1 MADRWDREW
10 YVMTFGGSFMSS
22 KLSSKI
28 LCFVLRFT
36 LCASLLCLSGPAF
49 GQFNASLS
57 GTVQDST
64 GAIVPDATVT
74 LTNPATQQV
83 RTTQTTAE
91 GVYQFNQLP
100 PAHYKLSVTA
110 TGFKGSNFDDV
121 ALAAETPRNLNV
133 TLSTGEVSQ
142 TVTVNANQISALQ
155 SADASIGSTIESES
169 IQRLPVIGGNAY
181 ELLRTA
187 PGITGDGARAGNGNA
202 VFLPNGAGPGGSS
215 RGIFQTENQT
225 QIAANG
231 QPVAYNTYSVDG
243 VTVDSLTH
251 GGAAVVTPNQEA
263 IGQITTLSSSYDAA
277 DGRNSGAQIKVVTKS
292 GTNDLHGSLYFLY
305 DEPGLNAFA
314 KYGGPDKQKP
324 LRVETKQRTYD
335 ASLGGP
341 IIKDKLF
348 GFASYAGFSAAANS
362 TISQYVETSD
372 YRSRVADQRPGGVTT
387 RIITAPGA
395 VPRVVNVLPLDCS
408 AYANNQGLYAPV
420 NGVPQTASGGPYCN
434 PVNGGVDIGSPTPGG
449 ASQLG
454 VYTPSANSNVATFVG
469 GGLDGNPDVQYA
481 QLFLPNHS
489 RGNQF
494 NGRIDWYATPKDQ
507 FAGSFYITKLDN
519 YGTSGSTDSRP
530 QSDVP
535 FKPLNTAVTLIY
547 IHTFS
552 PSWLN
557 ELRGNST
564 RFADNAL
571 RDGKGT
577 VNYGIP
583 YINVQGL
590 PFTNNINFGVQ
601 QSNSTPAI
609 FAENTYE
616 IRDQVT
622 HTFGP
627 HTLRFGGSVRFEQDN
642 DKLSGTT
649 RPVYAMQGLWNFAN
663 DAPIYEGI
671 TASTITGGAPNTQLY
686 LRSKDI
692 SAYIQHDWKVTPT
705 FTLNMGF
712 RYEIYTPLSNKTG
725 ETGKPILGPA
735 GSELAGMKLVPT
747 RDLYNTDY
755 GHYAPK
761 VGFAWTPPIYDGHIV
776 LRGGFAVAYNHLDA
790 ALFNNQAVD
799 NAPGAATF
807 NICCG
812 QDTDPFAGGQIAYA
826 LGTSD
831 AADSYPANPAFAGGA
846 NANGFPANGAQ
857 IELYGTAGRIKNPVS
872 YLYSFDTQT
881 QLPAQIVLTVG
892 YSGSTG
898 RHNPRLVNQNFLYN
912 NTDSPTYQAFFV
924 QTDSNQQYN
933 ALNVRVARNFSHGFQ
948 IAGNYTF
955 SKNMDQVSNGDGA
968 NASANQTNPADN
980 RTEWGPSDYDTRN
993 RVTISGLYTTPKVN
1007 SSNFLVKA
1015 VANGWQINGIFSAH
1029 SGFPWTPVTYNL
1041 QSNIVPNAA
1050 VVSPTRPLAILYGS
1064 GPIGRSCSNDAFITG
1079 SNFPARGTSGTG
1091 GGQNYFD
1098 TTAPTLPPGQN
1109 YVYKP
1114 GIGRN
1119 SFVGPC
1125 YRNIDLSLAKEVQ
1138 FEGLGHAATL
1148 RFQANM
1154 FNAFNLLNLSPIR
1167 NGNSDP
1173 AANIQNADFGK
1184 ATSADAGRQIEFL
1197 MRLNF

>member
-1 MADRWDREW
+1 MNARNPR
-10 YVMTFGGSFMSS
+10 FF
-22 KLSSKI
+22 
-28 LCFVLRFT
+28 LRFA
-36 LCASLLCLSGPAF
+36 LIALALYLSVPAHA
-49 GQFNASLS
+49 QFSASLS

-64 GAIVPDATVT
+64 GAIIPNAAVT
-74 LTNPATQQV
+74 LTDPATHQSQKA
-83 RTTQTTAE
+83 TTSSS
-91 GVYQFNQLP
+91 GVYHFSELP
-100 PAHYKLSVTA
+100 PAHYTLAVTA
-110 TGFKGSNFDDV
+110 TGFKASTFADV

-133 TLSTGEVSQ
+133 TLNTGDVSE
-142 TVTVNANQISALQ
+142 TVTVNANEVSALQ
-155 SADASIGSTIESES
+155 NADASVGSTISSEA
-169 IQRLPVIGGNAY
+169 IQKLPIIGGNPY
-181 ELLRTA
+181 ELLRTS

-202 VFLPNGAGPGGSS
+202 VFLPNGGGPGGSA

-225 QIAANG
+225 QISANG
-231 QPVAYNTYSVDG
+231 QPVAANTYSVDG

-263 IGQITTLSSSYDAA
+263 IGQITVLSTSYDAA

-292 GTNDLHGSLYFLY
+292 GTNDLHGSLFFLY

-314 KYGGPDKQKP
+314 KYGGPDEQLP

-335 ASLGGP
+335 ASIGGP

-348 GFASYAGFSAAANS
+348 GFASYSGFGYDGN
-362 TISQYVETSD
+362 TTVSQYVETPD
-372 YRSRVADQRPGGVTT
+372 YRALIPTVRPGGITTSILTSAGVTP
-387 RIITAPGA
+387 RII
-395 VPRVVNVLPLDCS
+395 NLLPIDCS
-408 AYANNQGLYAPV
+408 DYANNQSLYAPV
-420 NGVPQTASGGPYCN
+420 NGMTQTAAGGPYCN
-434 PVNGGVDIGSPTPGG
+434 PIGGGVDIGSPTRGG

-454 VYTPSANSNVATFVG
+454 VYTPSAATNPATYIG
-469 GGLDGNPDVQYA
+469 GGLDQKPDIDYA
-481 QLFLPNHS
+481 QLLVPNHS

-494 NGRIDWYATPKDQ
+494 NGRIDWYATQKDQ

-519 YGTSGSTDSRP
+519 YGTSGAADSRP

-564 RFADNAL
+564 RFAENAL
-571 RDGKGT
+571 RDGAGT

-583 YINVQGL
+583 NINVQGM
-590 PFTNNINFGVQ
+590 PFANTLNFGVT
-601 QSNSTPAI
+601 QSSSNPAI

-616 IRDQVT
+616 VRDQVT
-622 HTFGP
+622 HTFGS
-627 HTLRFGGSVRFEQDN
+627 HILRIGGEIRFEQDN

-649 RPVYAMQGLWNFAN
+649 RPVYSMQGLWNFAN

-671 TASTITGGAPNTQLY
+671 TASTLTGGAPNTQLY

-692 SAYIQHDWKVTPT
+692 AGYVQHDWKVTPT
-705 FTLNMGF
+705 FTLNTGF
-712 RYEIYTPLSNKTG
+712 RYEIYTPISNKTG
-725 ETGKPILGPA
+725 NVSKPVLGPP
-735 GSELAGMKLVPT
+735 GSELSGMTLVPT
-747 RDLYNTDY
+747 HDLYNTDY

-761 VGFAWTPPIYDGHIV
+761 IGFAWTPAIYNNNVV

-790 ALFNNQAVD
+790 GLFNTQAID
-799 NAPGAATF
+799 NVPGAATF
-807 NICCG
+807 NVCCG
-812 QDTDPFAGGQIAYA
+812 QDTSPFAGGQIKYA
-826 LGTSD
+826 LGTSN
-831 AADSYPANPAFAGGA
+831 AADSYPANPAFAGGV

-857 IELYGTAGRIKNPVS
+857 IELYGVGGRIRNPVS
-872 YLYSFDTQT
+872 YLYSLDTQT
-881 QLPAQIVLTVG
+881 QLPSKIVLTVG
-892 YSGSTG
+892 YGGSLA

-912 NTDSPTYQAFFV
+912 NTGAPTYAAYFA
-924 QTDSNQQYN
+924 QTDSVQAYN
-933 ALNVRVARNFSHGFQ
+933 SLNVRVARTLSHGFQ
-948 IAGNYTF
+948 IEGSYTF

-968 NASANQTNPADN
+968 NSNANQTNPADN
-980 RTEWGPSDYDTRN
+980 KSEYGPSDYDTRN
-993 RVTISGLYTTPKVN
+993 RATISGLYTTPKVH

-1015 VANGWQINGIFSAH
+1015 LADGWQVNGIASLH

-1041 QSNIVPNAA
+1041 QSNLVPNAA

-1064 GPIGRSCSNDAFITG
+1064 GPIGRSCSNNAYITG
-1079 SNFPARGTSGTG
+1079 SNFPNRTLPGGTSGTA
-1091 GGQNYFD
+1091 GGQNYFN
-1098 TTAPTLPPGQN
+1098 TTPPTLPPGQN

-1119 SFVGPC
+1119 SFTGAC
-1125 YRNIDLSLAKEVQ
+1125 YRDIDISLAKEVQ
-1138 FEGLGHAATL
+1138 FEGLGHTATL

-1154 FNAFNLLNLSPIR
+1154 FNAFNLLNLAPIQ

-1184 ATSADAGRQIEFL
+1184 ATTADAGRQIEFL